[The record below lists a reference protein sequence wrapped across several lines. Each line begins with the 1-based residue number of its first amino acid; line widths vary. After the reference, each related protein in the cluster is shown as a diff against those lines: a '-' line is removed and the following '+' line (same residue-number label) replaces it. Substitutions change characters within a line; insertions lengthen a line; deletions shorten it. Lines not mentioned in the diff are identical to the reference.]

1 MSTHG
6 HREIEAIKLKML
18 NVFKL
23 RILNLMWLP
32 SFRFKCPLLH
42 HDSFLRTWV
51 FGSSKTL
58 VIKQFTELLHL
69 PAKMWQLTYCMLF
82 EHFLKK

>member
-6 HREIEAIKLKML
+6 HREIEASKLKML

-23 RILNLMWLP
+23 RILNLTWLL

-51 FGSSKTL
+51 LGAVRLLSSSS
-58 VIKQFTELLHL
+58 L
-69 PAKMWQLTYCMLF
+69 PAKMWQLTSCMLF
-82 EHFLKK
+82 VHFLKK